1 MLFIPINNSLFIIDE
16 RCKFCQEGGF
26 FMKVFRNIVLITF
39 IISGLIF
46 ARTERSISK
55 SEVKH
60 FKVKNQHY
68 WVKDHADEDKG
79 QLDRKRSHK
88 RRRKIRKPVKGLR

>member
-1 MLFIPINNSLFIIDE
+1 MKILSNII
-16 RCKFCQEGGF
+16 
-26 FMKVFRNIVLITF
+26 IITF

-46 ARTERSISK
+46 ARTGKNVERVENK
-55 SEVKH
+55 NLNVKDH
-60 FKVKNQHY
+60 HY
-68 WVKDHADEDKG
+68 WVKDHSENNNG

>member
-1 MLFIPINNSLFIIDE
+1 MKILRNTII
-16 RCKFCQEGGF
+16 
-26 FMKVFRNIVLITF
+26 ITF
-39 IISGLIF
+39 IVGGLIF
-46 ARTERSISK
+46 ARTDK
-55 SEVKH
+55 SERKVEGKNV
-60 FKVKNQHY
+60 KVKNQHY